1 MSYYVGMTSELS
13 IAELA
18 DAAGVSRRAVR
29 FYVQEKLLDPP
40 RGAGRGS
47 HYEAS
52 HLDQLRHIAEWQR
65 AGYSLDAIRRMLRGE
80 QVPRPTE
87 PVRPVRDA
95 GFTSRLMSRVELMEG
110 VELNFDAGRYSPAAE
125 DLEELRQMARRIFGK

>member
-1 MSYYVGMTSELS
+1 MANELT

-47 HYEAS
+47 HYEAL
-52 HLDQLRHIAEWQR
+52 HLDQLKRIAEGQR
-65 AGYSLDAIRRMLRGE
+65 AGYSLDAIRRILRGE
-80 QVPRPTE
+80 QVPRPAE
-87 PVRPVRDA
+87 PVRPAREAALAATLLTRVQ
-95 GFTSRLMSRVELMEG
+95 LMDG
-110 VELNFDAGRYSPAAE
+110 VELSFDAARFSPRAE
-125 DLEELRQMARRIFGK
+125 DLMELRELA